1 MANRRIPKKDKSKI
15 KLNLAALKICLS
27 NLIENAIKYS
37 PPKTCVRVNLLCPK
51 EKTVVLKIKDS
62 GPGIPKEEMENI
74 FEKFYRGRSI
84 KDKTKGTGLGLYI
97 TKSLVEKMGG
107 TIKVF
112 NGNKAGCCFEITY
125 PTH

>member
-1 MANRRIPKKDKSKI
+1 MATRRIPKNDNSKI
-15 KLNLAALKICLS
+15 RLNLAALKICLS

-62 GPGIPKEEMENI
+62 GPGIPEEEMENI
-74 FEKFYRGRSI
+74 FKKFYRGRNV
-84 KDKTKGTGLGLYI
+84 KDNIKGTGLGLYI
-97 TKSLVEKMGG
+97 TKTLVERMGG

-112 NGNKAGCCFEITY
+112 NGNRAGCCFEITY
-125 PTH
+125 PAR